1 MPNAGLLHYPGQQQA
16 LSTTAPAGT
25 QFIRSPMYTPYQQP
39 QVIGLHPNQ
48 YALYQQH
55 LLGHQQQI
63 PQQINPMNLSNPA
76 VVAGMPIQSP
86 MPVSTGLVANSQVAY
101 PVPAQPK
108 TLPAAKKVSKAIKI
122 VDPNTGTEV
131 KVGKAKTDSSP
142 PPVSSAPP
150 TVPQGGLLPDPKMN
164 AQRPEIAQTFITKV
178 HSTMNRSS
186 PVFVPGQPLAQEFR
200 PVRVVQPPPVT
211 EFRPNAIIRRPDE
224 VKTGEG
230 EAPVINGGG
239 VEKTKEEIVSAE
251 PTTPLEPPPTELM
264 VPLAEEPLVKPPPT
278 VPVEAPPTPGT
289 DCSVEMTSIIVR

>member
-1 MPNAGLLHYPGQQQA
+1 
-16 LSTTAPAGT
+16 
-25 QFIRSPMYTPYQQP
+25 
-39 QVIGLHPNQ
+39 
-48 YALYQQH
+48 
-55 LLGHQQQI
+55 
-63 PQQINPMNLSNPA
+63 MNLSNPA
-76 VVAGMPIQSP
+76 VVAGMPIQPP

-131 KVGKAKTDSSP
+131 KLSKAKTGSSP

-150 TVPQGGLLPDPKMN
+150 TAPQGGLLPDPKMN
-164 AQRPEIAQTFITKV
+164 AQRPEIAQTFITLV
-178 HSTMNRSS
+178 HAMNTSS
-186 PVFVPGQPLAQEFR
+186 PVFVPRQPIAQEFR
-200 PVRVVQPPPVT
+200 PALVVQPPPVT